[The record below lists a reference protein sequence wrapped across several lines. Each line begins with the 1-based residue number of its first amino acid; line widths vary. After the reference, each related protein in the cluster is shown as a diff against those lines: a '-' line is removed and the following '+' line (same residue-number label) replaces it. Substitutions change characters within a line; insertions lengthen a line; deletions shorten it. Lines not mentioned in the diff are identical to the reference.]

1 MTNLDK
7 WKVVKY
13 IAFAV
18 IVLMSVVLV
27 IQFVNLA
34 KLQNENWELSQEYQ
48 TMQQELADKTAYKQE
63 LENNPAYVQD
73 TAKEKYNMKNSNEEV
88 IVAEN

>member
-13 IAFAV
+13 IAFAI

-27 IQFVNLA
+27 IQFVNLS
-34 KLQNENWELSQEYQ
+34 KLQKESWKLNQEYQ

-63 LENNPAYVQD
+63 LENNPSYVQD

>member
-7 WKVVKY
+7 WKVAKY

-27 IQFVNLA
+27 IQFVNLS
-34 KLQNENWELSQEYQ
+34 KLQKENWELNQEYQ

-63 LENNPAYVQD
+63 LENNPSYVQD
-73 TAKEKYNMKNSNEEV
+73 TAKEKYNMKNSNEEIV
-88 IVAEN
+88 VAEN